1 MPPSGRDAVSLG
13 AAKPV
18 LSSDLILQVAEGVPA
33 KELSYQEAIREAL
46 REEMR
51 RDERVFLLGEDI
63 GKHGGAF
70 GVTRTLFD
78 EFGPERVRN
87 TPISENTIAGA
98 ATGAALVGM
107 RPVAE
112 IMFVDFSGL
121 AMDQICNQAA
131 KLRYMSGGQVKVPM
145 VVRTPF
151 GAGGSY
157 ASHHSQSLEAWF
169 IHVPGLKVVQPSNP
183 YDAKGLLKSAIRD
196 DDPVMFCEHK
206 FVYGLKGTIPEEEYV
221 VPIGKAQIAREG
233 DDVTVIATSLMVRRA
248 LNAASELEKEGI
260 SCEVVDPR
268 TLRPLDEKMLCD
280 SAKKTGK
287 VLIVHEACDTG
298 GVSGEITK
306 ALVRGAFYYL
316 DSVKILAGKDAPI
329 PFAPVMEKW
338 VAPDE
343 EHIKKM
349 VKEIVL

>member
-1 MPPSGRDAVSLG
+1 MREITVVDALN
-13 AAKPV
+13 
-18 LSSDLILQVAEGVPA
+18 
-33 KELSYQEAIREAL
+33 EAL

-51 RDERVFLLGEDI
+51 RDDNVILLGEDI
-63 GKHGGAF
+63 GKFWQGAF
-70 GVTRTLFD
+70 KVTRGLEE
-78 EFGPERVRN
+78 EFGPERVRD
-87 TPISENTIAGA
+87 TPISENATIGCAVGA
-98 ATGAALVGM
+98 AMTGL

-112 IMFVDFSGL
+112 IMFGDLVAL

-131 KLRYMSGGQVKVPM
+131 KLRYMSGGQVKVPI

-169 IHVPGLKVVQPSNP
+169 IHVPGLKVVQPSNA

-196 DDPVMFCEHK
+196 DNPVVFCEHK
-206 FVYGLKGTIPEEEYV
+206 FVYGLKGKIPEEEYTI
-221 VPIGKAQIAREG
+221 PLGKARVMREG
-233 DDVTVIATSLMVRRA
+233 DDITVIATSLMVPRA
-248 LNAASELEKEGI
+248 LKAAEELKNEI
-260 SCEVVDPR
+260 SCEVIDPR
-268 TLRPLDEKMLCD
+268 TLRPLDGETLCR

-287 VLIVHEACDTG
+287 VLIVHESCDTG
-298 GVSGEITK
+298 GISGEITK
-306 ALVRGAFYYL
+306 TLVRGAFYYL
-316 DSVKILAGKDAPI
+316 DNLKILAGKDAPI

-343 EHIKKM
+343 ERIKNA

>member
-1 MPPSGRDAVSLG
+1 MREITV
-13 AAKPV
+13 V
-18 LSSDLILQVAEGVPA
+18 
-33 KELSYQEAIREAL
+33 EALNEAL

-51 RDERVFLLGEDI
+51 RDENVILLGEDI
-63 GKHGGAF
+63 GRYWQGAF
-70 GVTRTLFD
+70 KVTRGLEE
-78 EFGPERVRN
+78 EFGPERVRD
-87 TPISENTIAGA
+87 TPISENAIIGCAVGA
-98 ATGAALVGM
+98 AMTGL

-112 IMFVDFSGL
+112 IMFGDLVAL

-131 KLRYMSGGQVKVPM
+131 KLRYMSGGQVKVPI

-169 IHVPGLKVVQPSNP
+169 VHVPGLKVVQPSNA

-196 DDPVMFCEHK
+196 DNPVVFCEHK
-206 FVYGLKGTIPEEEYV
+206 FVYGLKGIIPEEDYA
-221 VPIGKAQIAREG
+221 VPLGKARVMRKGTDI
-233 DDVTVIATSLMVRRA
+233 TVIATSLMVTRA
-248 LNAASELEKEGI
+248 LNAASELEDEGI
-260 SCEVVDPR
+260 SCEIIDPR
-268 TLRPLDEKMLCD
+268 TLRPLDEETLCN

-306 ALVRGAFYYL
+306 ALVRGAFYHL
-316 DSVKILAGKDAPI
+316 DTLQILAGKDAPI

-343 EHIKKM
+343 ERIKKT
-349 VKEIVL
+349 VKEIVA

>member
-1 MPPSGRDAVSLG
+1 MVDALN
-13 AAKPV
+13 
-18 LSSDLILQVAEGVPA
+18 
-33 KELSYQEAIREAL
+33 EAL

-51 RDERVFLLGEDI
+51 RDEDVILLGEDI
-63 GKHGGAF
+63 GKFWQGAF
-70 GVTRTLFD
+70 KVTKGLEE
-78 EFGPERVRN
+78 EFGPERVRD
-87 TPISENTIAGA
+87 TPISENAIIGCAVGA
-98 ATGAALVGM
+98 AMTGL

-112 IMFVDFSGL
+112 IMFGDLVAL
-121 AMDQICNQAA
+121 AMDQLCNQAA
-131 KLRYMSGGQVKVPM
+131 KLRYMSGGQVKVPL

-169 IHVPGLKVVQPSNP
+169 VHVPGLKVVQPSNA

-196 DDPVMFCEHK
+196 DNPVVFCEHK
-206 FVYGLKGTIPEEEYV
+206 FIYGLKEDIPEEEYT
-221 VPIGKAQIAREG
+221 VPLGKARIARKG
-233 DDVTVIATSLMVRRA
+233 DDITVIATSLMVTRA
-248 LNAASELEKEGI
+248 LKAAEELEEEGI
-260 SCEVVDPR
+260 FCEVVDPR
-268 TLRPLDEKMLCD
+268 TLRPLDEETLCA

-316 DSVKILAGKDAPI
+316 DCIKVLAGKDAPI

-338 VAPDE
+338 IAPDE
-343 EHIKKM
+343 ERIMKT

>member
-1 MPPSGRDAVSLG
+1 M
-13 AAKPV
+13 
-18 LSSDLILQVAEGVPA
+18 
-33 KELSYQEAIREAL
+33 KEITVVEALNEAL

-51 RDERVFLLGEDI
+51 RDENVVLLGEDI
-63 GKHGGAF
+63 GKYWQGAF
-70 GVTRTLFD
+70 KVTRGLEE
-78 EFGPERVRN
+78 EFGPERVRD
-87 TPISENTIAGA
+87 TPISENAIIGCAVGA
-98 ATGAALVGM
+98 AMTGL

-112 IMFVDFSGL
+112 IMFGDLVAL

-131 KLRYMSGGQVKVPM
+131 KLRYMSGGQVKVPI

-169 IHVPGLKVVQPSNP
+169 THVPGLIVVQPSNA

-196 DDPVMFCEHK
+196 DNPVIFCEHK
-206 FVYGLKGTIPEEEYV
+206 FVYGLKGSIPEEDYV
-221 VPIGKAQIAREG
+221 VPIGKARVMREG
-233 DDVTVIATSLMVRRA
+233 EDITVIATSLMVSRV
-248 LNAASELEKEGI
+248 LNAASALEKEGI
-260 SCEVVDPR
+260 FCEVVDPR
-268 TLRPLDEKMLCD
+268 TLRPLDEETLCN

-298 GVSGEITK
+298 GISGEITK

-316 DSVKILAGKDAPI
+316 DDIKILAGKDTPI

-338 VAPDE
+338 VSPDE
-343 EHIKKM
+343 ERITKKI
-349 VKEIVL
+349 KEIVT

>member
-1 MPPSGRDAVSLG
+1 MRATTVVDALN
-13 AAKPV
+13 
-18 LSSDLILQVAEGVPA
+18 
-33 KELSYQEAIREAL
+33 EAL

-51 RDERVFLLGEDI
+51 RDEDVILLGEDI
-63 GKHGGAF
+63 GKFWQGAF
-70 GVTRTLFD
+70 KVTKGLEE
-78 EFGPERVRN
+78 EFGPERVRD
-87 TPISENTIAGA
+87 TPISENGIIGCAVGA
-98 ATGAALVGM
+98 AMTGL

-112 IMFVDFSGL
+112 IMFGDLVAL

-131 KLRYMSGGQVKVPM
+131 KLRYMSGGQVKVPL

-169 IHVPGLKVVQPSNP
+169 VHVPGLKVVQPSNA

-196 DDPVMFCEHK
+196 DNPVVFCEHK
-206 FVYGLKGTIPEEEYV
+206 FIYGLKEDIPEEEYT
-221 VPIGKAQIAREG
+221 VPLGKARIARKG
-233 DDVTVIATSLMVRRA
+233 DDITVIATSLMVTRA
-248 LNAASELEKEGI
+248 LKAAEELEEEGI
-260 SCEVVDPR
+260 FCEVVDPR
-268 TLRPLDEKMLCD
+268 TLRPLDEETLCA

-316 DSVKILAGKDAPI
+316 DCIKVLAGKDAPI

-343 EHIKKM
+343 ERIMKT

>member
-1 MPPSGRDAVSLG
+1 MKEITVVDALN
-13 AAKPV
+13 
-18 LSSDLILQVAEGVPA
+18 
-33 KELSYQEAIREAL
+33 EAL
-46 REEMR
+46 REEML
-51 RDERVFLLGEDI
+51 RDDNVIVLGEDI
-63 GKHGGAF
+63 GKYWQGAF
-70 GVTRTLFD
+70 KVTKGLEE
-78 EFGPERVRN
+78 EFGPERVRD
-87 TPISENTIAGA
+87 TPISENAIAGCA
-98 ATGAALVGM
+98 VGAAMTGL

-112 IMFVDFSGL
+112 IMFGDLVAL

-131 KLRYMSGGQVKVPM
+131 KLRYMSGGQVTVPL

-169 IHVPGLKVVQPSNP
+169 VHIPGLIVVQPSNA

-196 DDPVMFCEHK
+196 DNPVVFCEHK
-206 FVYGLKGTIPEEEYV
+206 FVYGLKGVIPEEEYT
-221 VPIGKAQIAREG
+221 VPLGRARVMREG
-233 DDVTVIATSLMVRRA
+233 SDVTIVATSLMVTRA
-248 LNAASELEKEGI
+248 LNAAQALESEGI

-268 TLRPLDEKMLCD
+268 TLRPLDEATICA

-287 VLIVHEACDTG
+287 VLIVHESCDTG
-298 GVSGEITK
+298 GISGEITK
-306 ALVRGAFYYL
+306 ALVRGAFYHL
-316 DSVKILAGKDAPI
+316 DNIKILAGKDAPI

-343 EHIKKM
+343 ERIGKA

>member
-1 MPPSGRDAVSLG
+1 M
-13 AAKPV
+13 
-18 LSSDLILQVAEGVPA
+18 
-33 KELSYQEAIREAL
+33 KEVTVVEALNEAL

-51 RDERVFLLGEDI
+51 RDENVVLLGEDI
-63 GKHGGAF
+63 GKYWQGAF
-70 GVTRTLFD
+70 KVTRGLEE
-78 EFGPERVRN
+78 EFGPERVRD
-87 TPISENTIAGA
+87 TPISENAIVGCAVGA
-98 ATGAALVGM
+98 AMTGL

-112 IMFVDFSGL
+112 IMFGDLVSL

-131 KLRYMSGGQVKVPM
+131 KLRYMSGGQVKVPL

-169 IHVPGLKVVQPSNP
+169 VHIPGLKVVQPSNA

-196 DDPVMFCEHK
+196 DNPVVFCEHK
-206 FVYGLKGTIPEEEYV
+206 FVYGLKGLIPEEEYT
-221 VPIGKAQIAREG
+221 VPLGKARVMREG
-233 DDVTVIATSLMVRRA
+233 TDITVVATSLMVSRA
-248 LNAASELEKEGI
+248 LNAASELENEGV

-268 TLRPLDEKMLCD
+268 TLRPLDEDTLCT
-280 SAKKTGK
+280 SAKKTGR

-316 DSVKILAGKDAPI
+316 DNIKILAGKDAPI

-343 EHIKKM
+343 KRIKKA
-349 VKEIVL
+349 VKEIVA

>member
-1 MPPSGRDAVSLG
+1 MKEITVVDALN
-13 AAKPV
+13 
-18 LSSDLILQVAEGVPA
+18 
-33 KELSYQEAIREAL
+33 EAL
-46 REEMR
+46 REEML
-51 RDERVFLLGEDI
+51 RDDNVIVLGEDI
-63 GKHGGAF
+63 GKYWQGAF
-70 GVTRTLFD
+70 KVTKGLEE
-78 EFGPERVRN
+78 EFGPERVRD
-87 TPISENTIAGA
+87 TPISENAIAGCA
-98 ATGAALVGM
+98 VGAAMTGL

-112 IMFVDFSGL
+112 IMFGDLVAL

-131 KLRYMSGGQVKVPM
+131 KLRYMSGGQVSVPL

-169 IHVPGLKVVQPSNP
+169 VHIPGLIVVQPSNA

-196 DDPVMFCEHK
+196 DNPVVFCEHK
-206 FVYGLKGTIPEEEYV
+206 FVYGLKGVIPEEEYT
-221 VPIGKAQIAREG
+221 VPLGQARVMREG
-233 DDVTVIATSLMVRRA
+233 SDVTIVATSLMVTRA
-248 LNAASELEKEGI
+248 LNAAQALESEGI

-268 TLRPLDEKMLCD
+268 TLRPLDEATICA

-287 VLIVHEACDTG
+287 VLIVHESCDTG
-298 GVSGEITK
+298 GISGEITK
-306 ALVRGAFYYL
+306 ALVRGAFYHL
-316 DSVKILAGKDAPI
+316 DNIKILAGKDAPI

-343 EHIKKM
+343 ERIRKV

>member
-1 MPPSGRDAVSLG
+1 M
-13 AAKPV
+13 
-18 LSSDLILQVAEGVPA
+18 
-33 KELSYQEAIREAL
+33 KEITVVEALNEAL

-51 RDERVFLLGEDI
+51 KNENVILLGEDI
-63 GKHGGAF
+63 GKYWQGAF
-70 GVTRTLFD
+70 KVTRGLEE
-78 EFGPERVRN
+78 EFGPDRVRD
-87 TPISENTIAGA
+87 TPISENAIIGCAVGA
-98 ATGAALVGM
+98 AMTGL

-112 IMFVDFSGL
+112 IMFGDLVAL

-131 KLRYMSGGQVKVPM
+131 KLRYMSGGQVKVPI

-169 IHVPGLKVVQPSNP
+169 VHVPGLIVVQPSNA

-196 DDPVMFCEHK
+196 ENPVVFCEHK

-221 VPIGKAQIAREG
+221 VPLGEAKVVQEG
-233 DDVTVIATSLMVRRA
+233 TDITIIATSLMVSRA
-248 LNAASELEKEGI
+248 LKAASELEKEGI
-260 SCEVVDPR
+260 SCEIVDPR
-268 TLRPLDEKMLCD
+268 TLRPLDEETLCA

-316 DSVKILAGKDAPI
+316 DRIEILAGKDAPI
-329 PFAPVMEKW
+329 PFAPIMEKW

-343 EHIKKM
+343 ERIKKA

>member
-1 MPPSGRDAVSLG
+1 MREITV
-13 AAKPV
+13 V
-18 LSSDLILQVAEGVPA
+18 
-33 KELSYQEAIREAL
+33 EALNEAL

-51 RDERVFLLGEDI
+51 RDENVILLGEDI
-63 GKHGGAF
+63 GRYWQGAF
-70 GVTRTLFD
+70 KVTRGLEE
-78 EFGPERVRN
+78 EFGPERVRD
-87 TPISENTIAGA
+87 TPISENAIIGCAVGA
-98 ATGAALVGM
+98 AMTGL

-112 IMFVDFSGL
+112 IMFGDLVAL

-131 KLRYMSGGQVKVPM
+131 KLRYMSGGQVKVPI

-169 IHVPGLKVVQPSNP
+169 VHVPGLKVVQPSNA

-196 DDPVMFCEHK
+196 DNPVVFCEHK
-206 FVYGLKGTIPEEEYV
+206 FVYGLKGIIPEEDYA
-221 VPIGKAQIAREG
+221 VPLGKARVMRKGTDLTI
-233 DDVTVIATSLMVRRA
+233 IATSLMVTRA
-248 LNAASELEKEGI
+248 LNAASELEDEDI
-260 SCEVVDPR
+260 SCEVIDPR
-268 TLRPLDEKMLCD
+268 TLRPLDEETLCN

-306 ALVRGAFYYL
+306 ALIRGAFYHL
-316 DSVKILAGKDAPI
+316 DTLKILAGKDAPI

-343 EHIKKM
+343 ERIKKT
-349 VKEIVL
+349 VKEIVA

>member
-1 MPPSGRDAVSLG
+1 MKEITVVDALN
-13 AAKPV
+13 
-18 LSSDLILQVAEGVPA
+18 
-33 KELSYQEAIREAL
+33 EAL

-51 RDERVFLLGEDI
+51 RDENVVLLGEDI
-63 GKHGGAF
+63 GKYWQGAF
-70 GVTRTLFD
+70 KVTKGLQE
-78 EFGPERVRN
+78 EFGTERVRD
-87 TPISENTIAGA
+87 TPISENAIIGCAVGA
-98 ATGAALVGM
+98 AMTGL

-112 IMFVDFSGL
+112 IMFGDLVAL

-131 KLRYMSGGQVKVPM
+131 KLRYMSGGQVKVPI

-169 IHVPGLKVVQPSNP
+169 VHIPGLKVVQPSNA

-196 DDPVMFCEHK
+196 DNPVVFCEHK
-206 FVYGLKGTIPEEEYV
+206 FVYGLKGTIPEEEYT
-221 VPIGKAQIAREG
+221 VPLGKARVVREG
-233 DDVTVIATSLMVRRA
+233 TDITVIATSLMVNRA
-248 LNAASELEKEGI
+248 LKAASALEEYDI
-260 SCEVVDPR
+260 SCEVMDPR
-268 TLRPLDEKMLCD
+268 TLRPLDEEMLCN

-306 ALVRGAFYYL
+306 ALVRGAFFYL
-316 DSVKILAGKDAPI
+316 DAVDVLAGKDAPI
-329 PFAPVMEKW
+329 PFAPVMESW

-343 EHIKKM
+343 ERIKKK
-349 VKEIVL
+349 VKEMVS

>member
-1 MPPSGRDAVSLG
+1 MREVT
-13 AAKPV
+13 V
-18 LSSDLILQVAEGVPA
+18 V
-33 KELSYQEAIREAL
+33 EALNEAL

-51 RDERVFLLGEDI
+51 KNESVILLGEDI
-63 GKHGGAF
+63 GKYWQGAF
-70 GVTRTLFD
+70 KVTKGLEE
-78 EFGPERVRN
+78 EFGPERVRD
-87 TPISENTIAGA
+87 TPISENAIIGCAVGA
-98 ATGAALVGM
+98 AMTGL

-112 IMFVDFSGL
+112 IMFGDLVAL

-131 KLRYMSGGQVKVPM
+131 KLRYMSGGQVKVPL

-169 IHVPGLKVVQPSNP
+169 VHVPGLKVVQPSNA
-183 YDAKGLLKSAIRD
+183 YDAKGLLKAAIRD
-196 DDPVMFCEHK
+196 DNPVVFCEHK
-206 FVYGLKGTIPEEEYV
+206 FVYGLRGIIPEEEYV
-221 VPIGKAQIAREG
+221 VPLGKARVMREG
-233 DDVTVIATSLMVRRA
+233 TDITVVATSLMVTRA
-248 LNAASELEKEGI
+248 LNAASELEEEGI

-268 TLRPLDEKMLCD
+268 TLRPLDEETLCA
-280 SAKKTGK
+280 SARKTGK

-306 ALVRGAFYYL
+306 ALVRGAFYHL
-316 DSVKILAGKDAPI
+316 DRIEILAGKDAPI

-343 EHIKKM
+343 ERIKKA

>member
-1 MPPSGRDAVSLG
+1 MKEITVVDALN
-13 AAKPV
+13 
-18 LSSDLILQVAEGVPA
+18 
-33 KELSYQEAIREAL
+33 EAL
-46 REEMR
+46 REEML
-51 RDERVFLLGEDI
+51 RDDNVIVLGEDI
-63 GKHGGAF
+63 GKYWQGAF
-70 GVTRTLFD
+70 KVTKGLEE
-78 EFGPERVRN
+78 EFGPERVRD
-87 TPISENTIAGA
+87 TPISENAIAGCA
-98 ATGAALVGM
+98 VGAAMTGL

-112 IMFVDFSGL
+112 IMFGDLVAL

-131 KLRYMSGGQVKVPM
+131 KLRYMSGGQVSVPL

-169 IHVPGLKVVQPSNP
+169 VHIPGLIVVQPSNA

-196 DDPVMFCEHK
+196 DNPVVFCEHK
-206 FVYGLKGTIPEEEYV
+206 FVYGLKGVIPEEEYT
-221 VPIGKAQIAREG
+221 VPLGQARVMREG
-233 DDVTVIATSLMVRRA
+233 SDVTIVATSLMVTRA
-248 LNAASELEKEGI
+248 LNAAQALESEGI

-268 TLRPLDEKMLCD
+268 TLRPLDEATICA

-287 VLIVHEACDTG
+287 VLIVHESCDTG
-298 GVSGEITK
+298 GISGEITK
-306 ALVRGAFYYL
+306 ALVRGAFYHL
-316 DSVKILAGKDAPI
+316 DNVKILAGKDAPI

-343 EHIKKM
+343 ERIRKV

>member
-1 MPPSGRDAVSLG
+1 MRATTVVDALN
-13 AAKPV
+13 
-18 LSSDLILQVAEGVPA
+18 
-33 KELSYQEAIREAL
+33 EAL

-51 RDERVFLLGEDI
+51 RDEDVILLGEDI
-63 GKHGGAF
+63 GKFWQGAF
-70 GVTRTLFD
+70 KVTKGLEE
-78 EFGPERVRN
+78 EFGPERVRD
-87 TPISENTIAGA
+87 TPISENAIIGCAVGA
-98 ATGAALVGM
+98 AMTGL

-112 IMFVDFSGL
+112 IMFGDLVAL

-131 KLRYMSGGQVKVPM
+131 KLRYMSGGQVKVPL

-151 GAGGSY
+151 GSGGSY

-169 IHVPGLKVVQPSNP
+169 VHVPGLKVVQPSNA

-196 DDPVMFCEHK
+196 DNPVVFCEHK
-206 FVYGLKGTIPEEEYV
+206 FIYGLKEDIPEEEYT
-221 VPIGKAQIAREG
+221 VPLGKARIARKG
-233 DDVTVIATSLMVRRA
+233 DDITVIATSLMVTRA
-248 LNAASELEKEGI
+248 LKAAEELEEEGI
-260 SCEVVDPR
+260 FCEVVDPR
-268 TLRPLDEKMLCD
+268 TLRPLDEETLCA

-316 DSVKILAGKDAPI
+316 DCIKVLAGKDAPI

-343 EHIKKM
+343 ERIKKT